1 MKLSLT
7 FRFLFSFA
15 LILFFCSSLF
25 ASGLHFSVKAPLKQL
40 KELNMLTQYKGSI
53 TYMKDTAYIGK
64 YKHYLLAMKAKQ
76 ELDSKGITNTEISAF
91 FNYSPISIEDAFALL
106 DNKNYQDIENKGIT
120 LTSKELNAL
129 LDSVSNK
136 EFYYTVQI
144 GLFTENN
151 INSFFDFPK
160 QVDESITDKGQYRY
174 TFGTFKSYND
184 AKDALNMIKEY
195 GLTDAFIIAFDE
207 ISRIPISRALEL
219 EEKSLE
225 IALEH

>member
-1 MKLSLT
+1 M
-7 FRFLFSFA
+7 
-15 LILFFCSSLF
+15 
-25 ASGLHFSVKAPLKQL
+25 
-40 KELNMLTQYKGSI
+40 
-53 TYMKDTAYIGK
+53 
-64 YKHYLLAMKAKQ
+64 
-76 ELDSKGITNTEISAF
+76 
-91 FNYSPISIEDAFALL
+91 
-106 DNKNYQDIENKGIT
+106 
-120 LTSKELNAL
+120 
-129 LDSVSNK
+129 
-136 EFYYTVQI
+136 